1 LGIWGVDGHEQFQ
14 NEMLR
19 RSLGPSVEIRHA
31 LASEL
36 WPVQIDVA
44 QIETALINIAI
55 NARDAMPG
63 AGS

>member
-1 LGIWGVDGHEQFQ
+1 MD
-14 NEMLR
+14 EMLR